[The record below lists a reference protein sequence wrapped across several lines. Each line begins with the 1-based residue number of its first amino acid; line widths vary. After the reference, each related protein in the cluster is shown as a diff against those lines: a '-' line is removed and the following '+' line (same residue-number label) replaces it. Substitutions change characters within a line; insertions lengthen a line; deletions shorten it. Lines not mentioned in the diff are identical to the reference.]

1 MKQLLLLVFLAIVT
15 TPAFA
20 QENSTEA
27 TTQITS
33 VEKVSGDGSL
43 RVHVDSNPPK
53 EGIPLTINLRFID
66 ASTGHDVPHVNYD
79 LVALQNGE
87 PVLSQLGL
95 YTQNGVAQ
103 HITAS
108 LSTDN
113 HVDVMVIL
121 HGIGETAPYSGPQ
134 GEMFEARIVPEFGPI
149 VMIVLLVTIT
159 AVIVLHKSIPA
170 RL

>member
-1 MKQLLLLVFLAIVT
+1 MKQLLLLIVLAIVT

-20 QENSTEA
+20 QENSTE

-33 VEKVSGDGSL
+33 VEKVSEDGSL
-43 RVHVDSNPPK
+43 RVQVDSNPPK

-66 ASTGHDVPHVNYD
+66 TSTGQDIPHVNYD

-87 PVLSQLGL
+87 PMLSQLGL
-95 YTQNGVAQ
+95 YAQNGVAQ
-103 HITAS
+103 HITAA

-113 HVDVMVIL
+113 HVDVMIIL

-149 VMIVLLVTIT
+149 VMVILLITIM
-159 AVIVLHKSIPA
+159 AVIVLHKAIPM
-170 RL
+170 RM